1 MRRLTLYV
9 CISFL
14 SCAVVHA
21 QLTVTQLKSFLLSLS
36 NEFDSAELGELK
48 KATSCDDEILFKQYF
63 EKTYQKKA
71 DEILKKRLLVMQ
83 TNNDAYVINSII
95 DVKGDLKDFSNFQRI
110 MERLNDSS
118 DSLADLPKFKSVL
131 KHAELSNKLYW
142 EGERLFFKAD
152 FSRAKEVFE
161 FLVLPENGDSFSK
174 GASYFFLGRMVAE
187 SGLFKLWSGSK
198 TDIKLNAL
206 WQLLQ
211 VHKYKTCLTYIS
223 FAYADA
229 AELYRQEGFLKHAHA
244 LTMVEVPTMDKRTA
258 ECARHRI
265 GVQATMALRDYTN
278 FFRHLQ
284 QWEISEQGEL
294 PQYLNSYKKY
304 VFKRCGS
311 NLWFYCLTNGFN
323 EYHKFEA
330 YSEALKETNQC
341 PFESDFSLAMA
352 HSWLKRE
359 KIPENIATNRALNN
373 NAFENIYDS
382 RFLTNA
388 FYGEIKK

>member
-1 MRRLTLYV
+1 MRKFILYV
-9 CISFL
+9 CVFL
-14 SCAVVHA
+14 FNCAVANA
-21 QLTVTQLKSFLLSLS
+21 QLTVSQLKSFLFNLS
-36 NEFDSAELGELK
+36 NEFDSAELIELRR
-48 KATSCDDEILFKQYF
+48 AISCDDEILFKQYF

-71 DEILKKRLLVMQ
+71 DEILQKRLSAMQ
-83 TNNDAYVINSII
+83 TNNNVEVNNGIL
-95 DVKGDLKDFSNFQRI
+95 DVKGDLKDFNDFQRI
-110 MERLNDSS
+110 MERLDDTS
-118 DSLADLPKFKSVL
+118 DSLIDLPKYKNVL

-142 EGERLFFKAD
+142 KGERLFFKAD

-161 FLVLPENGDSFSK
+161 FLVLPENRDSFSK

-187 SGLFKLWSGSK
+187 SGLYKLWSGNEK
-198 TDIKLNAL
+198 DIKLNAL

-223 FAYADA
+223 YAYADA
-229 AELYRQEGFLKHAHA
+229 AELYRQEGFPRHAQA
-244 LTMVEVPTMDKRTA
+244 LAMIEVPTMDKRPA

-265 GVQATMALRDYTN
+265 GVQAAMTLRDYTN

-284 QWEISEQGEL
+284 QWEVNVQGEL

-311 NLWFYCLTNGFN
+311 NLWFHCLTNGFN
-323 EYHKFEA
+323 EYHKFEV
-330 YSEALKETNQC
+330 YSEALRETNNC

-359 KIPENIATNRALNN
+359 AVPENIATNRALNN
-373 NAFENIYDS
+373 NVFENNYDKQY
-382 RFLTNA
+382 LTNI
-388 FYGEIKK
+388 FERGENK